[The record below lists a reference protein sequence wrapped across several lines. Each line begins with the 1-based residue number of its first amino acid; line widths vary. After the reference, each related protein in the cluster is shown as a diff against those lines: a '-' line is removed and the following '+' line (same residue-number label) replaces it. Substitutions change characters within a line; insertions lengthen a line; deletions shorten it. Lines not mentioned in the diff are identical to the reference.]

1 MPAHAYIAH
10 STSDRLRIKI
20 PSKKGDTRYFQTLKE
35 RFQCLHGIERVD
47 VAPFTGSVLFVHRTD
62 PKTIAV
68 FAGANSLFV
77 IDETERTVNP
87 PLSRRIADGFKG
99 FDKKIKDFTSG
110 ELDIP
115 CIAFLF
121 LVGLGVYQI
130 SIGNFTA
137 PAWYTAFWYGMN
149 IFLKGLSGNGTSAA

>member
-20 PSKKGDTRYFQTLKE
+20 PSKKGDTRYFHTLKE
-35 RFQCLHGIERVD
+35 RFQCLQGIERVD
-47 VAPFTGSVLFVHRTD
+47 VAPFTGSVLFAHKTD

-68 FAGANSLFV
+68 FAGANGLFV
-77 IDETERTVNP
+77 LNETARPVNP

-99 FDKKIKDFTSG
+99 FDKKIKDFTAG

-115 CIAFLF
+115 GIAFLF
-121 LVGLGVYQI
+121 LVAFGVYQI

-137 PAWYTAFWYGMN
+137 PAWYTAFWYGLN
-149 IFLKGLSGNGTSAA
+149 IFLKGLSGSEMSAA